1 MMENDGGM
9 RMGTIKQI
17 AQMTG
22 YSPTT
27 VSIALRG
34 CAAQR
39 NIPESTVRVI
49 REAARALGY
58 QPNISARR
66 LRSDEPR
73 KNSIAV
79 FWTVDYRAVLVARF
93 LRGAQRYIMENA
105 LGAELV
111 VRPYLPERLSES
123 AAPRTLDMYSGAIVC
138 TAAKNDLAYMEGL
151 STTCP
156 IVFYNRASEKYP
168 SVGVDNEAVGR
179 RAAEILAANG
189 CGRLI
194 AVTDGE
200 QLDYAKARL
209 AGFVGEAGRR
219 GLPARVL
226 RARETSIIEGA
237 ALAGELCFDGTHTGV
252 FSLSDYVA
260 LGMLR
265 RLADEGRNVPGDIEI
280 VGVGTNEP
288 DLYNCVSPVLTAL
301 EIPIE
306 EMAYGC
312 VGALDALWQDRD
324 GGAGRTL
331 VPFRLRQ
338 GGSTLGKLTLEN

>member
-1 MMENDGGM
+1 
-9 RMGTIKQI
+9 MGTIKQI
-17 AQMTG
+17 AQKTG

-34 CAAQR
+34 CAAER

-49 REAARALGY
+49 LEAARALGY

-105 LGAELV
+105 LDAELV
-111 VRPYLPERLSES
+111 VRPYLPERLSE
-123 AAPRTLDMYSGAIVC
+123 AATPRTLNMYSGAIVC
-138 TAAKNDLAYMEGL
+138 TAAQNDIAYMEGIA
-151 STTCP
+151 TTCP
-156 IVFYNRASEKYP
+156 IVFYNRTSEKYP
-168 SVGVDNEAVGR
+168 CVCVDNEAVGR

-189 CGRLI
+189 CGRLV

-200 QLDYAKARL
+200 QLDFAKARL
-209 AGFVGEAGRR
+209 AGFLAQAGRE
-219 GLPARVL
+219 GLPVQVL
-226 RARETSIIEGA
+226 RAKETSIAQGV
-237 ALAGELCFDGTHTGV
+237 ALAGELPSPGARTGV
-252 FSLSDYVA
+252 FSLSDYIA

-265 RLADEGRNVPGDIEI
+265 RLAQEGRKVPGEIEVI
-280 VGVGTNEP
+280 GVGTNEA
-288 DLYNCVSPVLTAL
+288 DLYNCVHPVLTAL

-312 VGALDALWQDRD
+312 VGALAALWQDRD
-324 GGAGRTL
+324 CAARQAF
-331 VPFRLRQ
+331 VPFRLRP
-338 GGSTLGKLTLEN
+338 GGSTTGPAAIDP